1 MTKTQFHVF
10 SSKTIWPT
18 DILVDTHS
26 IKSELSTKF
35 FYILSFLMSVGQ
47 MFVGRMFVSQMSVGE
62 MY

>member
-18 DILVDTHS
+18 DNLVDTQS
-26 IKSELSTKF
+26 IKSELSTKIC
-35 FYILSFLMSVGQ
+35 YIFSFLMSVGQ
-47 MFVGRMFVSQMSVGE
+47 MSVGRMFVSQMSVGE